1 MNEHMH
7 KNCDELL
14 GSLSAYIDGDLPP
27 ELCEELERHL
37 AGCNDCR
44 VVLNTTKR
52 TIDLVHSPIEKPDLP
67 EDVRERLFK
76 RLNLD
81 TYLTVIT
88 SYSIHYTK
96 LYELH
101 LNKIQTVRSDDC

>member
-7 KNCDELL
+7 KNCEELL
-14 GSLSAYIDGDLPP
+14 GSLSSYIDGDLPP
-27 ELCEELERHL
+27 ELCEELEKHL

-81 TYLTVIT
+81 TYLTQK
-88 SYSIHYTK
+88 TK
-96 LYELH
+96 
-101 LNKIQTVRSDDC
+101 

>member
-1 MNEHMH
+1 MSEHVH
-7 KNCDELL
+7 KNCKELL
-14 GSLSAYIDGDLPP
+14 WSLSAYIDGDLSP
-27 ELCEELERHL
+27 EFCRELEQHL

-81 TYLTVIT
+81 SYLTP
-88 SYSIHYTK
+88 K
-96 LYELH
+96 P
-101 LNKIQTVRSDDC
+101 K